1 LTGKTDFSV
10 PHEPITGSAMKQ
22 NIHPFLMILLMY
34 CLTCVVSV
42 ETVNADIT
50 REAVYAGSFYPAT
63 RSALKTSIEQLVS
76 QVKPVRVDRPPH
88 TSLKAIIIPHAGYI
102 YAGLTAA
109 HVSRVLKEN
118 RFFRAIV
125 MGSDHRIGFQ
135 GCAISDVNAYETPL
149 GSIRIHGDAVRL
161 RQDKNLFR
169 SVPLSDRLEHS
180 VEVVLPYLQYFLL
193 EFEFIPIVTGQGR
206 NLDKRVSAALDPF
219 LDRNTLLVASSDLSH
234 FLPYKDAVA
243 RDRETIEIILN
254 LEADKLNNRE
264 NAACGKIPILI
275 LINMA
280 RRYGWKAVLLHYS
293 NSGDTAGDRSRVV
306 GYGAIAFYG
315 GSSMQHSID
324 SPQSLDKHQG
334 QTLVR
339 LARQTIAEK
348 LGKSSIKSDPEDL
361 EDAAF
366 QTSRGTFVTLTID
379 KQLRGCIGNLEP
391 RESILAGI
399 KRNAI
404 NAAFHDPRF
413 PPLKPAELDRVD
425 IEVSI
430 LTEPYPLEYRDSED
444 LLAKLRVH
452 VDGVI
457 LRKGS
462 ASATFLPQVWA
473 QLPRPEEFLSHL
485 CMKAGLGADTWR
497 RRHLEILIYQV
508 QYFEEAK

>member
-1 LTGKTDFSV
+1 
-10 PHEPITGSAMKQ
+10 MKQ
-22 NIHPFLMILLMY
+22 NINPFLMILLMF
-34 CLTCVVSV
+34 CLACLPSI
-42 ETVNADIT
+42 ETANADGI
-50 REAVYAGSFYPAT
+50 REPVYAGSFYPAT
-63 RSALKTSIEQLVS
+63 RSELKASIEQLVS
-76 QVKPVRVDRPPH
+76 QVKPVHVNQPPH

-109 HVSRVLKEN
+109 HVSLVLKEN
-118 RFFRAIV
+118 RFSRVIV

-135 GCAISDVNAYETPL
+135 GCAISDVSAYETPL
-149 GSIRIHGDAVRL
+149 GSIRIHDDAVRM
-161 RQDKNLFR
+161 RRDKYLFQT
-169 SVPLSDRLEHS
+169 VPLSDRLEHS
-180 VEVVLPYLQYFLL
+180 VEVVLPYLQYFLI
-193 EFEFIPIVTGQGR
+193 EFEFIPIVTGHGQG
-206 NLDKRVSAALDPF
+206 LVERVSAALDPL
-219 LDRNTLLVASSDLSH
+219 LDQNTLLVASSDLSH
-234 FLPYKDAVA
+234 YLPHKDAVV

-254 LEADKLNNRE
+254 LEADKLINRE

-280 RRYGWKAVLLHYS
+280 RRYDWKPVLLHYS
-293 NSGDTAGDRSRVV
+293 NSGDTAGDRSKVV

-324 SPQSLDKHQG
+324 PQSLDKHEG

-348 LGKSSIKSDPEDL
+348 LGKSSIKADPEDL
-361 EDAAF
+361 KETAF
-366 QTSRGTFVTLTID
+366 QARRGTFVTLTID
-379 KQLRGCIGNLEP
+379 KQLRGCIGNLDP
-391 RESILAGI
+391 GESILAGI

-430 LTEPYPLEYRDSED
+430 LTEPYPLEYRDSKD
-444 LLAKLRVH
+444 LLAKLRVN

-462 ASATFLPQVWA
+462 ASATFLPQVWE

-485 CMKAGLGADTWR
+485 CLKAGLSADTWR
-497 RRHLEILIYQV
+497 KSHLEVLTYQV